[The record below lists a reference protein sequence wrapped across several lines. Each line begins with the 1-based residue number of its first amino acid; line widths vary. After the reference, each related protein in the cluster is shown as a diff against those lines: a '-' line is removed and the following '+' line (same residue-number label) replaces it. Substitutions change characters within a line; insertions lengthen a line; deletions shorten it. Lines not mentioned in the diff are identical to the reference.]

1 MSGFV
6 RLLARAAPRLASPIH
21 RAVGRPLQQL
31 QTASTS
37 TSTSSFY
44 SFAATPAA
52 ARAWTPYRKHA
63 CTPWRTVP
71 PHIVAPPYAVT
82 GEVGNSMNAA
92 TPEIKNEKQIA
103 AMRRACAL
111 AGRTR
116 AHIGEFVRPGVTTDE
131 LGTDSAT
138 VACNA
143 RQIFVVR

>member
-6 RLLARAAPRLASPIH
+6 RLLARAAPRLASPIRH
-21 RAVGRPLQQL
+21 AAARSLQQ
-31 QTASTS
+31 QTASAS

-71 PHIVAPPYAVT
+71 PHIAPPPYAAT

-131 LGTDSAT
+131 LGTVLLPYMSS
-138 VACNA
+138 
-143 RQIFVVR
+143 RLL

>member
-1 MSGFV
+1 MSV
-6 RLLARAAPRLASPIH
+6 ARLLARAAPRLASSINN
-21 RAVGRPLQQL
+21 AAGRSLL
-31 QTASTS
+31 QTASS
-37 TSTSSFY
+37 STSSFY

-52 ARAWTPYRKHA
+52 ARSWTPYRKHA

-71 PHIVAPPYAVT
+71 AHIVAPPYAAT
-82 GEVGNSMNAA
+82 GEVGNSMNAT

-131 LGTDSAT
+131 LGAG
-138 VACNA
+138 CCCK
-143 RQIFVVR
+143 